1 MQFVAISTGTHDLL
15 WGLMAAEVL
24 AASILNSTGE
34 V

>member
-1 MQFVAISTGTHDLL
+1 MQFIASSTGAHDLL

-24 AASILNSTGE
+24 AASVFNSTRE